1 MLKHRLITGSL
12 LIASILLIAFLDH
25 DWTAPH
31 GTLHRGLFLGI
42 ITCGLVAPL
51 LALELGMILTRL
63 GSSPLGWLTCLGSAL
78 IAGCMWLCEQP
89 GDTVLLMLS
98 LVFTLAFIFGAA
110 GRRTRGLITDVM
122 GTLFVTFT
130 SGVLLGFWLMLR
142 DDQTAWVLV
151 GAILTVKMADIG
163 AYTVGCSI
171 GRNRLIPW
179 LSPKKTWEGLAGG
192 IVFSALCGTLL
203 AWASP
208 GFSESP
214 EGIPLM
220 TGFIF
225 GVLCAVIGL
234 LGDLSAS
241 ALKRD
246 SGIKDSGSLLPG
258 LGGLVD
264 TLDSL
269 LLVGPVAWLMLS

>member
-25 DWTAPH
+25 RMTAPN
-31 GTLHRGLFLGI
+31 GSLPRGLLLGI

-51 LALELGMILTRL
+51 LALELGVILNRL
-63 GSSPLGWLTCLGSAL
+63 GSAPLGWLTCLGSIL
-78 IAGCMWLCEQP
+78 ISGCMWLCRDS
-89 GDTVLLMLS
+89 GDTVLMILS
-98 LVFTLAFIFGAA
+98 LVFTLAFIFGAS
-110 GRRTRGLITDVM
+110 GRRTKGLITDVM
-122 GTLFVTFT
+122 GSLFVTFT
-130 SGVLLGFWLMLR
+130 AGVLLGFWLMLR
-142 DDQTAWVLV
+142 REETAWVLV

-171 GRNRLIPW
+171 GRNRMIPW

-192 IVFSALCGTLL
+192 ILFSAICGTLL

-214 EGIPLM
+214 EGISLM

-225 GVLCAVIGL
+225 GVVCALIGL

-246 SGIKDSGSLLPG
+246 AGIKDSGSLLPG

-269 LLVGPVAWLMLS
+269 LLVGPIAWLMLG

>member
-25 DWTAPH
+25 RMTAPY
-31 GTLHRGLFLGI
+31 GSLPRGLLLGI

-51 LALELGMILTRL
+51 LALELGVILNRL
-63 GSSPLGWLTCLGSAL
+63 GSAPLGWLTCLGSIL
-78 IAGCMWLCEQP
+78 ISGCMWLCRDS
-89 GDTVLLMLS
+89 GDTVLMILS
-98 LVFTLAFIFGAA
+98 LVFTLAFIFGAS
-110 GRRTRGLITDVM
+110 GRRTKGLITDVM
-122 GTLFVTFT
+122 GSLFVTFT
-130 SGVLLGFWLMLR
+130 AGVLLGFWLMLR
-142 DDQTAWVLV
+142 REETAWVLV

-171 GRNRLIPW
+171 GRNRMIPW

-192 IVFSALCGTLL
+192 ILFSAICGTLL

-214 EGIPLM
+214 EGISLM

-225 GVLCAVIGL
+225 GVVCALIGL

-246 SGIKDSGSLLPG
+246 AGIKDSGSLLPG

-269 LLVGPVAWLMLS
+269 LLAGPIAWLMLG

>member
-25 DWTAPH
+25 RMTAPN
-31 GTLHRGLFLGI
+31 GSLPRGLLLGI

-51 LALELGMILTRL
+51 LALELGVILNRL
-63 GSSPLGWLTCLGSAL
+63 GSAPLGWLTCLGSIL
-78 IAGCMWLCEQP
+78 ISGCMWLCHDS
-89 GDTVLLMLS
+89 GDTVLMILS
-98 LVFTLAFIFGAA
+98 LVFTLAFIFGAS
-110 GRRTRGLITDVM
+110 GRRTKGLITDVM
-122 GTLFVTFT
+122 GSLFVTFT
-130 SGVLLGFWLMLR
+130 AGVLLGFWLMLR
-142 DDQTAWVLV
+142 REETAWVLV

-171 GRNRLIPW
+171 GRNRMIPW

-192 IVFSALCGTLL
+192 ILFSAICGTLL

-214 EGIPLM
+214 EGISLM
-220 TGFIF
+220 TGLIF
-225 GVLCAVIGL
+225 GVVCALIGL
-234 LGDLSAS
+234 VGDLSAS

-246 SGIKDSGSLLPG
+246 AGIKDSGSLLPG

-269 LLVGPVAWLMLS
+269 LLVGPIAWLMLS

>member
-25 DWTAPH
+25 RMTAPN
-31 GTLHRGLFLGI
+31 GALPRGLLLGI

-51 LALELGMILTRL
+51 LALELGVILNRL
-63 GSSPLGWLTCLGSAL
+63 GSAPLGWLTCLGSIL
-78 IAGCMWLCEQP
+78 ISGCMWLCRDS
-89 GDTVLLMLS
+89 GDTVLMILS
-98 LVFTLAFIFGAA
+98 LVFTLAFIFGAS
-110 GRRTRGLITDVM
+110 GRRTKGLITDVM
-122 GTLFVTFT
+122 GSLFVTFT
-130 SGVLLGFWLMLR
+130 AGVLLGFWLMLR
-142 DDQTAWVLV
+142 REETAWVLV

-171 GRNRLIPW
+171 GRNRMIPW

-192 IVFSALCGTLL
+192 ILFSAICGTLL

-214 EGIPLM
+214 EGISLM

-225 GVLCAVIGL
+225 GVVCALIGL

-246 SGIKDSGSLLPG
+246 AGIKDSGSLLPG

-269 LLVGPVAWLMLS
+269 LLVGPIAWLMLG

>member
-25 DWTAPH
+25 RMTAPN
-31 GTLHRGLFLGI
+31 GSLPRGLLLGI

-51 LALELGMILTRL
+51 LALELGVILNRL
-63 GSSPLGWLTCLGSAL
+63 GSAPLGWLTCLGSIL
-78 IAGCMWLCEQP
+78 ISGCMWLCRDS
-89 GDTVLLMLS
+89 GDTVLVILS
-98 LVFTLAFIFGAA
+98 LVFTLAFIFGAS
-110 GRRTRGLITDVM
+110 GRRTKGLITDVM
-122 GTLFVTFT
+122 GSLFVTFT
-130 SGVLLGFWLMLR
+130 AGVLLGFWLMLR
-142 DDQTAWVLV
+142 REETAWVLV

-171 GRNRLIPW
+171 GRNRMIPW

-192 IVFSALCGTLL
+192 ILFSAICGTLL

-214 EGIPLM
+214 EGISLM

-225 GVLCAVIGL
+225 GVVCALIGL

-246 SGIKDSGSLLPG
+246 AGIKDSGSLLPG

-269 LLVGPVAWLMLS
+269 LLVGPIAWLMLG

>member
-25 DWTAPH
+25 RLTAPN
-31 GTLHRGLFLGI
+31 GTLSRGLLLGI

-51 LALELGMILTRL
+51 LALELGVILNRL
-63 GSSPLGWLTCLGSAL
+63 GSAPLGWLTCLGSIM
-78 IAGCMWLCEQP
+78 IAGCMWLCETP
-89 GDTVLLMLS
+89 GNTVLLLLS
-98 LVFTLAFIFGAA
+98 LVFILAFIFGAA
-110 GRRTRGLITDVM
+110 GKRTNGLINDVM

-142 DDQTAWVLV
+142 SEETAWVLV

-171 GRNRLIPW
+171 GRHRMIPW

-192 IVFSALCGTLL
+192 ILFSAACGILL

-208 GFSESP
+208 GFSEHP
-214 EGIPLM
+214 EGISPM
-220 TGFIF
+220 TGLIF
-225 GVLCAVIGL
+225 GVVCAVIGL

-246 SGIKDSGSLLPG
+246 AGIKDSGSLLPG

-269 LLVGPVAWLMLS
+269 LLVGPIAWLMLR

>member
-25 DWTAPH
+25 RMTAPN
-31 GTLHRGLFLGI
+31 GALPRGLLLGI

-51 LALELGMILTRL
+51 LALELGVILNRL
-63 GSSPLGWLTCLGSAL
+63 GSAPLGWLTCLGSIL
-78 IAGCMWLCEQP
+78 ISGCMWLCRDS
-89 GDTVLLMLS
+89 GDTVLIILS
-98 LVFTLAFIFGAA
+98 LVFTLAFIFGAS
-110 GRRTRGLITDVM
+110 GRRTKGLITDVM
-122 GTLFVTFT
+122 GSLFVTFT
-130 SGVLLGFWLMLR
+130 AGVLLGFWLMLR
-142 DDQTAWVLV
+142 REETAWVLV

-171 GRNRLIPW
+171 GRNRMIPW

-192 IVFSALCGTLL
+192 ILFSAICGTLL

-214 EGIPLM
+214 EGISLM

-225 GVLCAVIGL
+225 GVVCALIGL

-246 SGIKDSGSLLPG
+246 AGIKDSGSLLPG

-269 LLVGPVAWLMLS
+269 LLVGPIAWLMLG

>member
-25 DWTAPH
+25 RMTAPN
-31 GTLHRGLFLGI
+31 GSLPRGLLLGI

-51 LALELGMILTRL
+51 LALELGVILNRL
-63 GSSPLGWLTCLGSAL
+63 GSAPLGWLTCLGSIL
-78 IAGCMWLCEQP
+78 ISGCMWLCQDS
-89 GDTVLLMLS
+89 GDTVLMILS
-98 LVFTLAFIFGAA
+98 LVFTLAFIFGAS
-110 GRRTRGLITDVM
+110 GRRTKGLITDVM
-122 GTLFVTFT
+122 GSLFVTFT
-130 SGVLLGFWLMLR
+130 AGVLLGFWLMLR
-142 DDQTAWVLV
+142 REETAWVLV

-171 GRNRLIPW
+171 GRHRMIPW

-192 IVFSALCGTLL
+192 ILFSAICGTLL
-203 AWASP
+203 AWVSP

-214 EGIPLM
+214 EGISLM
-220 TGFIF
+220 TGLIF
-225 GVLCAVIGL
+225 GVVCALIGL

-246 SGIKDSGSLLPG
+246 AGIKDSGSLLPG

-269 LLVGPVAWLMLS
+269 LLVGPIAWLMLG

>member
-25 DWTAPH
+25 GLTAPE
-31 GTLHRGLFLGI
+31 GTLPRGLLLGI
-42 ITCGLVAPL
+42 LTCGLVAPL
-51 LALELGMILTRL
+51 LALELGVILNRM
-63 GSSPLGWLTCLGSAL
+63 GSAPLGWLTCLGSMV
-78 IAGCMWLCEQP
+78 ISGCMWLCSAP

-98 LVFTLAFIFGAA
+98 LVFVLAFIFGAT
-110 GRRTRGLITDVM
+110 GRRTKGLITDVM
-122 GTLFVTFT
+122 GTLFVTFI

-142 DDQTAWVLV
+142 GEETAWVLV

-163 AYTVGCSI
+163 AYAVGCSI
-171 GRNRLIPW
+171 GRHRMIPW
-179 LSPKKTWEGLAGG
+179 LSPKKTWEGLGGG
-192 IVFSALCGTLL
+192 ILFSASCGILL

-208 GFSESP
+208 GFSAQP
-214 EGIPLM
+214 DGIPLM
-220 TGFIF
+220 TGLIF
-225 GVLCAVIGL
+225 GVVCALMGL
-234 LGDLSAS
+234 VGDLSAS

-246 SGIKDSGSLLPG
+246 AGIKDSGALLPG

-269 LLVGPVAWLMLS
+269 LLVGPIAWLMLG